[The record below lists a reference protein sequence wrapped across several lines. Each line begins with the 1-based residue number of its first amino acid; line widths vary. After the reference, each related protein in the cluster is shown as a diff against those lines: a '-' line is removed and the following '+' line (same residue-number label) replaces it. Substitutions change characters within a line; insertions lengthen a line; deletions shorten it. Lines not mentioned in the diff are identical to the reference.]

1 MSDLKIRIAV
11 SGWAYIEAKNKY
23 GEKVIENFEDDATCE
38 TWLYYYRELLLQLGF
53 SEKEIITAWK
63 QW

>member
-1 MSDLKIRIAV
+1 MNDPKIRIS
-11 SGWAYIEAKNKY
+11 SGDWAYVEAKNKY
-23 GEKVIENFEDDATCE
+23 GEKSIENFKDDATCE

-53 SEKEIITAWK
+53 SQEEITVAWK